1 MPVTADS
8 ASDHS
13 PRTALLLG
21 GSGQIGQALLSR
33 LRAVHWQVL
42 AVSRQAQPAQAGMEW
57 RRGDLQHMPPLPP
70 TVHAIFSAG
79 PLDAFARWYARGAV
93 QAPRVVAFG
102 STSLATK
109 QDSIDAH
116 ERDLAMRLAAAEQG
130 VFAHAAATGA
140 QATLLRPTLVYGAG
154 RDASLTQ
161 IAALARRFGWF
172 PLPGGVNGLR
182 QPVHVEDLADAAMA
196 VIDRAATFGKAYAL
210 PGGETLTYRAMVAR
224 TLAAMSPPARL
235 LELPAP
241 VFRIAVGIAQRFDI
255 ARSLNAATIER
266 MRQDLVFDSLP
277 ARTDFG
283 YAPRAF
289 APTAAMLG

>member
-1 MPVTADS
+1 M
-8 ASDHS
+8 
-13 PRTALLLG
+13 LFG
-21 GSGQIGQALLSR
+21 GTGQIGRPLIAGLLR
-33 LRAVHWQVL
+33 DGWHVL
-42 AVSRQAQPAQAGMEW
+42 AVSRRPQPPQDGLTW
-57 RRGDLQHMPPLPP
+57 LRGDLDGVEGVPNA
-70 TVHAIFSAG
+70 VGAIFSAG
-79 PLDAFARWYARGAV
+79 PLDAFARWYARGVV

-102 STSLATK
+102 STSLDTK
-109 QDSIDAH
+109 QDSIDAY
-116 ERDLAMRLAAAEQG
+116 ERDLATRLAVAEQG

-172 PLPGGVNGLR
+172 PLPSGVNGLR

-224 TLAAMSPPARL
+224 TLAAMSPPTRL

>member
-1 MPVTADS
+1 MPD
-8 ASDHS
+8 
-13 PRTALLLG
+13 ALLFG
-21 GSGQIGQALLSR
+21 GTGQIGRPLIGRLLR
-33 LRAVHWQVL
+33 GGWQVL
-42 AVSRQAQPAQAGMEW
+42 AVSRRPQPPQDGLTW
-57 RRGDLQHMPPLPP
+57 LRGDLDGVQGVPNA
-70 TVHAIFSAG
+70 VQAIFSAG

-109 QDSIDAH
+109 QDSIDAY
-116 ERDLAMRLAAAEQG
+116 ERDLATRLAAAEQG
-130 VFAHAAATGA
+130 VFAQAAATGA

-154 RDASLTQ
+154 RDASLTR

-172 PLPGGVNGLR
+172 PLPSGVNGLR
-182 QPVHVEDLADAAMA
+182 QPVHVEDLAEAAMA
-196 VIDRAATFGKAYAL
+196 VIDRAATFGQAYAL
-210 PGGETLTYRAMVAR
+210 PGGETLAYRAMVAR

-241 VFRIAVGIAQRFDI
+241 VFRIAVGVAQRFGI
-255 ARSLNAATIER
+255 AGSLNAATIER